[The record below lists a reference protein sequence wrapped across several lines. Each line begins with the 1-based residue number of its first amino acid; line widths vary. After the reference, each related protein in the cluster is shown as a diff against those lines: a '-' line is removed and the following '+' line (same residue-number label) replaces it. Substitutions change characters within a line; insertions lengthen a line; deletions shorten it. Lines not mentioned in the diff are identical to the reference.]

1 MSLPVSFGN
10 PRNTRTE
17 YITFDVVDMNYPYN
31 AIFRS
36 GLLNTFNVALHSLYL
51 CRKVPA
57 ALGVISIHDS
67 EKDSRNIEQ
76 DFAPGHRNTNYLQ
89 DTKAEDCIDTTAR
102 KDEGSFVSRP
112 AIEPECKTKR
122 VPLDPRTPNKVVMI
136 SQDLSSSEETEMLSF
151 LDKIV
156 IFSHGK
162 PLISL
167 GSSSEEIEAPQNV

>member
-1 MSLPVSFGN
+1 VSHRRPPLRRARALSAG
-10 PRNTRTE
+10 
-17 YITFDVVDMNYPYN
+17 TFT
-31 AIFRS
+31 ATTIA
-36 GLLNTFNVALHSLYL
+36 TTA
-51 CRKVPA
+51 
-57 ALGVISIHDS
+57 
-67 EKDSRNIEQ
+67 
-76 DFAPGHRNTNYLQ
+76 NYLQ

-122 VPLDPRTPNKVVMI
+122 VPLDPRTPNKAVMI

>member
-1 MSLPVSFGN
+1 
-10 PRNTRTE
+10 
-17 YITFDVVDMNYPYN
+17 MNYPYN
-31 AIFRS
+31 AIFRR

-51 CRKVPA
+51 CLKVLP
-57 ALGVISIHDS
+57 ALGVISIHGS
-67 EKDSRNIEQ
+67 EKDSKNIEQ
-76 DFAPGHRNTNYLQ
+76 DFAPGHRNTICLQ
-89 DTKAEDCIDTTAR
+89 DTKVEDCIDTTAR

-112 AIEPECKTKR
+112 AIELECKTKR
-122 VPLDPRTPNKVVMI
+122 VPLDPRTPNKAVMI

-167 GSSSEEIEAPQNV
+167 GSAEI